1 MYNMGNFQGKLDFL
15 KFKNS
20 CVISVKGKTGEKK
33 GVFVPIEDNDIFVTT
48 DENNKAKGAYF
59 NFAVFENKQVGK
71 YGDTHMIKQS
81 IGKDARSKMSDEEKR
96 AIPIL
101 GNMKPME
108 FNNATHA
115 VEPPVAPVVQEEED
129 DSFPF

>member
-1 MYNMGNFQGKLDFL
+1 MGNFQGKLDFL

-33 GVFVPIEDNDIFVTT
+33 GVFVPIEDNGLFVTT

-59 NFAVFENKQVGK
+59 NFAVFETKQPGK
-71 YGDTHMIKQS
+71 FGDTHMIKQS
-81 IGKDARSKMSDEEKR
+81 LDKDTRSKMSEEEKR
-96 AIPIL
+96 AMPIF

-108 FNNATHA
+108 FNNSSQT
-115 VEPPVAPVVQEEED
+115 VESPVAPVAHEEED
-129 DSFPF
+129 DSLPF

>member
-1 MYNMGNFQGKLDFL
+1 MGNFQGKLDFL

-33 GVFVPIEDNDIFVTT
+33 GVFVPIEDNGLFVTT

-108 FNNATHA
+108 LQNASQA
-115 VEPPVAPVVQEEED
+115 VETPVAPVSHEEED
-129 DSFPF
+129 SLPF

>member
-1 MYNMGNFQGKLDFL
+1 MGNFQGKLDFL

-33 GVFVPIEDNDIFVTT
+33 GVFVPIEDNGLFVTT
-48 DENNKAKGAYF
+48 DENNKTKGAYF
-59 NFAVFENKQVGK
+59 NFAAFENKRVGK

-115 VEPPVAPVVQEEED
+115 VEPPVAHVSHEEED
-129 DSFPF
+129 SLPF

>member
-1 MYNMGNFQGKLDFL
+1 MGNFQGKLDFL

-33 GVFVPIEDNDIFVTT
+33 GVFVPIEDNGLFVTT

-59 NFAVFENKQVGK
+59 NFAVFETKQPGK
-71 YGDTHMIKQS
+71 FGDTHMIKQS
-81 IGKDARSKMSDEEKR
+81 LDKDTRSKMSDEEKR
-96 AIPIL
+96 AMPIF

-108 FNNATHA
+108 FNNSSQT
-115 VEPPVAPVVQEEED
+115 VESPVAPVAHEEED
-129 DSFPF
+129 DSLPF

>member
-1 MYNMGNFQGKLDFL
+1 MGNFQGKLDFL

-20 CVISVKGKTGEKK
+20 CVISVKGKTGEKR
-33 GVFVPIEDNDIFVTT
+33 GVFVPIEDNGLFVTT

-108 FNNATHA
+108 LQNASQA
-115 VEPPVAPVVQEEED
+115 VEAPVAPSVQEED
-129 DSFPF
+129 DLPF